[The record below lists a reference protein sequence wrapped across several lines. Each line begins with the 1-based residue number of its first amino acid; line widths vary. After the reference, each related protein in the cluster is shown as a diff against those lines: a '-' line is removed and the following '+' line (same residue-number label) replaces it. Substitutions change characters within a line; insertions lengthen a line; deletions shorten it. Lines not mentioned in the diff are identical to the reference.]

1 MIHDLMLRWVV
12 TGLFVLTAAECGLA
26 IIAKRR
32 PWTLIVNHGLH
43 FAMAVAMAVMAW
55 PWGARVP
62 TTGPA
67 VFFLL
72 AAVWFGA
79 TAVVAVRG
87 TATRGLY
94 GYHGLMMLATAW
106 MYAAMN
112 PRLLPVRSCTEY
124 ATEPDGSMPAM
135 DMTAMNMPP
144 NSGSPIW
151 FSAVNCGR
159 LRGCGGFLGMQ
170 VCHGAAAGGDP
181 VQVAGQH
188 RPSDD
193 GGRYGD
199 VVLRHAV
206 SGLRQF
212 AACVS
217 EPQGNSE

>member
-1 MIHDLMLRWVV
+1 MV
-12 TGLFVLTAAECGLA
+12 TGAVGVAAYEALRKMVVKA
-26 IIAKRR
+26 PLRAA
-32 PWTLIVNHGLH
+32 TVS
-43 FAMAVAMAVMAW
+43 VA
-55 PWGARVP
+55 
-62 TTGPA
+62 TGFNRNA
-67 VFFLL
+67 QI
-72 AAVWFGA
+72 
-79 TAVVAVRG
+79 
-87 TATRGLY
+87 GLY
-94 GYHGLMMLATAW
+94 QGG
-106 MYAAMN
+106 
-112 PRLLPVRSCTEY
+112 RVV
-124 ATEPDGSMPAM
+124 D
-135 DMTAMNMPP
+135 
-144 NSGSPIW
+144 
-151 FSAVNCGR
+151 AVTHHQRGELDRYGR